1 MMCNRTQYSS
11 KGFHAILRFF
21 DFLIQTFPAEFA
33 GFLIEDARPHFALI
47 ELIRYHHKNGYLTRV
62 FLYDS
67 ITLQFKL
74 QNKNNALVYIMVG
87 LLKAAS
93 VI

>member
-47 ELIRYHHKNGYLTRV
+47 ELIRYHHKNG
-62 FLYDS
+62 
-67 ITLQFKL
+67 
-74 QNKNNALVYIMVG
+74 
-87 LLKAAS
+87 
-93 VI
+93 